1 MSHETPRKTAL
12 ALLRLTMIL
21 LLASVGTMILEIF
34 VRQTPYSPYQ
44 IALPI
49 DPFEQLRGTALVL
62 ALVGFCLHSLVERGL
77 FGAKEP
83 WALVG
88 LFGTGAVG
96 TVVNLDG
103 VKETAPQND
112 EEWAALAGQA
122 AALVESGNLLL
133 MGNRVID
140 NGDWVTITRT
150 MIEKGQLA
158 IKAAEAHDKEGI
170 LDAGSAINETCDTC
184 HAKYQRQ

>member
-96 TVVNLDG
+96 TVVTLA
-103 VKETAPQND
+103 V
-112 EEWAALAGQA
+112 AASLGMNAVQIIDPRPGSSLIFA
-122 AALVESGNLLL
+122 VRAVFALCLLSAFALVMRPVFRRSP
-133 MGNRVID
+133 
-140 NGDWVTITRT
+140 
-150 MIEKGQLA
+150 KP
-158 IKAAEAHDKEGI
+158 
-170 LDAGSAINETCDTC
+170 
-184 HAKYQRQ
+184 